1 MERAAWKLH
10 ADSGRA
16 AFAERQALR
25 WSDVRDVRDVRDVQ
39 ESAS

>member
-1 MERAAWKLH
+1 MERGKWKLH
-10 ADSGRA
+10 ADSVRA

-25 WSDVRDVRDVRDVQ
+25 WRDVRDVQ